1 LPRETGEYIGDYNL
15 FMEDFKVES
24 LYELI
29 GGETGLRAL
38 VDRFYD
44 LMDSSPEAAGI
55 RAFHAKSLKQSREKL
70 FLFLSGWSG
79 GPPLYVEKFGHPRL
93 RMRHLP
99 FSIGTVERDQ
109 WLWCMNRALGESQI
123 DPRVVQFLKVR
134 FAETADFMRNAEG

>member
-1 LPRETGEYIGDYNL
+1 MWMDYNL
-15 FMEDFKVES
+15 VMEDLKGAS

-29 GGETGLRAL
+29 GGESGLRAL

-44 LMDSSPEAAGI
+44 LMDTSPEASKI

-70 FLFLSGWSG
+70 FMFLSGWSG
-79 GPPLYVEKFGHPRL
+79 GPQLYMEKFGHPRL

-109 WLWCMNRALGESQI
+109 WLGCMHKALDESQI
-123 DPRVVQFLKVR
+123 DPRVKEFLKVR
-134 FAETADFMRNAEG
+134 FAETADFMRNVEG